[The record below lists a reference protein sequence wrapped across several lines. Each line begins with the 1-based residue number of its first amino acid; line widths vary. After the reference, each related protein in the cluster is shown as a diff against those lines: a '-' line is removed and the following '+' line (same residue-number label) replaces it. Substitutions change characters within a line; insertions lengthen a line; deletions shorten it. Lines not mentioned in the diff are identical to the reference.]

1 MNTTR
6 PLGVTVLCVLV
17 AISLGFI
24 PILVGYTVMQSP
36 EVSGILGL
44 DSFTFVL
51 SAALAVGI
59 IISAFFT
66 WKGDTKAK
74 KILIALVWVHV
85 IGVVLNNVYFLV
97 NPDLLGV
104 ASRNDQFM
112 TKVLMNI
119 GRAVFWLV
127 LMYWYFNTQKAKE
140 YFQG

>member
-1 MNTTR
+1 M
-6 PLGVTVLCVLV
+6 
-17 AISLGFI
+17 
-24 PILVGYTVMQSP
+24 
-36 EVSGILGL
+36 LGL

-66 WKGDTKAK
+66 WKGHTKAK

-85 IGVVLNNVYFLV
+85 IGVVLNNLYFLV